1 MMKNENIDFK
11 NSEILK
17 KIIEFAYTNVP
28 FYIYVHEGIPEMD
41 KVPVI
46 DKRMIKDV
54 EDLTSFQYARW
65 NIPSMDTFKTQ
76 TSGSTG
82 KCMDILWEKHDYATS
97 MLPLWLYR
105 YKYYNIK
112 TDDKFCYFYTVGNM
126 AESFVD
132 IKFYE
137 KVKNALGFS
146 KSNLDSGR
154 VLEICKMM
162 KEFNP
167 VWINT
172 QPSMALMLAKC
183 FKKNKLDKIESLR
196 YIELTGEMLFD
207 NVRKEIEETFE
218 CKVANQYGCYEA
230 NSIAYECPYGNMHCM
245 EDNVYVEVLDDNN
258 KSIENDNE
266 NTEGNIVITTLNN
279 YAMPFVRYKTGD
291 RGIMYKNHSCK
302 CGNCSPILK
311 LTSGRVTDY
320 ALMKDGSKVSSYVF
334 VRAVD
339 LVNRQMENVI
349 RQFRVVQTD
358 YDYFII
364 HLELDYEAMEEI
376 VYENIYQEI
385 NESVVE
391 DMFLRSL
398 NDKHLYDTNFEFYY
412 HDNLELDMKDRKL
425 RYFVREVE
433 EDENIEK
440 NINNI

>member
-1 MMKNENIDFK
+1 MNNGILDFK
-11 NSEILK
+11 NINKLE

-28 FYIYVHEGIPEMD
+28 FYIYAHQGIPEMN
-41 KVPVI
+41 KAPVI
-46 DKRMIKDV
+46 DKSMIKDV

-82 KCMDILWEKHDYATS
+82 KCMDILWEKDDYKTS

-112 TDDKFCYFYTVGNM
+112 ADDKFCYFYTVENNPDTFIRD
-126 AESFVD
+126 E
-132 IKFYE
+132 FYE
-137 KVKNALGFS
+137 KVKYTLGFS
-146 KSNLDSGR
+146 KSNLTGDR
-154 VLEICKMM
+154 VIQICKMM
-162 KEFNP
+162 KKFKP

-183 FKKNKLDKIESLR
+183 FKKNKLGKIKSLR

-218 CKVANQYGCYEA
+218 CKVANQYGCFEA

-339 LVNRQMENVI
+339 LVNRQLENVI
-349 RQFRVVQTD
+349 RQFRVVQAD

-376 VYENIYQEI
+376 VYEDIYQEI
-385 NESVVE
+385 NESLVE
-391 DMFLRSL
+391 DIFLHSL
-398 NDKHLYDTNFEFYY
+398 NDKRLCDLNFEFHY
-412 HDNLELDMKDRKL
+412 HDNLKLDVKDRKL

-433 EDENIEK
+433 
-440 NINNI
+440 